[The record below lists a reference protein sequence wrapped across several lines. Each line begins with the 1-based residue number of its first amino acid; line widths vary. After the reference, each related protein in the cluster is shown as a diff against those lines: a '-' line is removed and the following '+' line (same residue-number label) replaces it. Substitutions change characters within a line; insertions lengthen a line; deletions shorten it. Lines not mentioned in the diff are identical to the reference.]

1 MPEEEAFYMLVQL
14 LQHYGLREHY
24 TPQMN
29 LLRQRLYQF
38 DGLLHAM
45 LPHIYRHLNEQGV
58 KSNMYVSQWFLT
70 IFAYKFPLKVVFR
83 IYDILFIKGVDC
95 LFQIGL
101 ALLKKNQS
109 TLLALEFEALVGFLK
124 DDILAI
130 YNVRQNSW
138 RQENG
143 GKLI

>member
-1 MPEEEAFYMLVQL
+1 
-14 LQHYGLREHY
+14 
-24 TPQMN
+24 
-29 LLRQRLYQF
+29 
-38 DGLLHAM
+38 
-45 LPHIYRHLNEQGV
+45 
-58 KSNMYVSQWFLT
+58 
-70 IFAYKFPLKVVFR
+70 VVFR